1 MFSFLHYVGTN
12 YSNATDCWT
21 GCVWTRN
28 CRYVLSSSQ
37 AKSQHR
43 KLTCTTLALGTEK
56 YKNNI
61 IYYPERLYPERLYSN
76 SIIYHLTLFIILQC
90 HYTIMHQFHN
100 GYIWQACIWFISC
113 QAKDSETPKPMSAYC
128 KTMAKNYV
136 AGELCLWAGPGNE
149 ATPPLLV
156 QDCALKAKFPIHSK
170 IYSTM
175 L

>member
-76 SIIYHLTLFIILQC
+76 SIISLDIIYYFAVSLNA
-90 HYTIMHQFHN
+90 IMHQFHN
-100 GYIWQACIWFISC
+100 GIHLAGVHLVHYIAVRQRTVRHLNLC
-113 QAKDSETPKPMSAYC
+113 QHT
-128 KTMAKNYV
+128 V
-136 AGELCLWAGPGNE
+136 RLWPRITLLVNCASGQGLG
-149 ATPPLLV
+149 TRLPPLIGSRL
-156 QDCALKAKFPIHSK
+156 CSE
-170 IYSTM
+170 S
-175 L
+175 